1 MSMRIADFEVFV
13 SRRSGLKCALMRTAS
28 AFVLALGLS
37 LGRAHA
43 LDLDGLDGINTE
55 TVANRDRL
63 RVWDN
68 IKMYGAET
76 VNDRD
81 RSYAKPD
88 GLRAGNYLIYPSAGA
103 AVVFD
108 DNIFLHDVEKVSDIR
123 TELTPG
129 IKLQSQLP
137 RHVLDFSLDGKIVNY
152 FENTDQDYASVRA
165 KLDGALHFDAAH
177 TIAVS
182 ALSALEHEER
192 DDPSF
197 PLTARGPVPVF
208 HNRASAG
215 ITRDVGRLYG
225 TVAATAESWDYHD
238 VEAVNGS
245 TLDQDA
251 RDTRVLSSQVRF
263 GYRFS
268 PGYEFVGKVRG
279 LVEDNEGTIGR
290 DRDAWGF
297 EALAGIAFE
306 TNPLLRW
313 RILGGY
319 GVRDYEQAGL
329 ASLETTLLEADV
341 QWLPT
346 QRLTIYGTLARQI
359 LEAADIASSGL
370 VQSSA
375 KIRAEYEI
383 YHNLVMTGGLEVRE
397 DDYQGLD
404 RADTIYQARA
414 GLDYYFTK
422 NWLFTFGYEYQVR
435 DSSNDALD
443 MHRNRFTVGAKLRF

>member
-1 MSMRIADFEVFV
+1 MAIA
-13 SRRSGLKCALMRTAS
+13 
-28 AFVLALGLS
+28 
-37 LGRAHA
+37 RANA
-43 LDLDGLDGINTE
+43 LDLDGVDGLNTE
-55 TVANRDRL
+55 TIATRDRL

-68 IKMYGAET
+68 IKKYGAET

-81 RSYAKPD
+81 RNSDKPD
-88 GLRAGNYLIYPSAGA
+88 GLRRGNYLIYPSVGA

-108 DNIFLHDVEKVSDIR
+108 DNIFARDIEKKSDVR

-152 FENTDQDYASVRA
+152 LEHTDQDYASVKA
-165 KLDGALHFDAAH
+165 KLDAALHFDAAH
-177 TIAVS
+177 TIAAS
-182 ALSALEHEER
+182 LSSALEHEER

-208 HNRASAG
+208 HNKASVG

-225 TVAATAESWDYHD
+225 TALATVESWNFQD
-238 VEAVNGS
+238 VKAVNGS

-251 RDTRVLSSQVRF
+251 RDTGILSSQLKF

-279 LVEDNEGTIGR
+279 LREANAGTPTQ

-297 EALAGIAFE
+297 EALAGLAFE

-319 GVRDYEQAGL
+319 GIRDYEQANL
-329 ASLETTLLEADV
+329 ASLKTTLLEADV

-346 QRLTIYGTLARQI
+346 QRLTIYGTLYRQI
-359 LEAADIASSGL
+359 LEAADIASSGV
-370 VQSSA
+370 VQTGG
-375 KIRAEYEI
+375 KVRAEYEI
-383 YHNLVMTGGLEVRE
+383 FHNLIMTGGIEVRE
-397 DDYQGLD
+397 DDFQGLD
-404 RADTIYQARA
+404 RADNIYQVRA

-422 NWLFTFGYEYQVR
+422 NWLFTFGYEHQIR
-435 DSSNDALD
+435 DSSDDSLD
-443 MHRNRFTVGAKLRF
+443 MHRNRFMAGAKLRF